1 MNRIPQPLSVTRGF
15 AELHREWRTG
25 DLIELHLPM
34 QLRVE
39 PLRTDGGTP
48 HPEIVSLLYGPLVLM
63 PLCPMPSL
71 SRDQLLSARRTSP
84 SEWSIDTPD
93 TNLRL
98 RPFTAVGDD
107 LYSAHIR
114 LV

>member
-1 MNRIPQPLSVTRGF
+1 M
-15 AELHREWRTG
+15 
-25 DLIELHLPM
+25 HLR
-34 QLRVE
+34 LE

-63 PLCPMPSL
+63 PLAPMPTL
-71 SRDQLLSARRTSP
+71 SRDQLLAARRTAP
-84 SEWSIDTPD
+84 TEWSIETPQS
-93 TNLRL
+93 TIRL

-114 LV
+114 LINT